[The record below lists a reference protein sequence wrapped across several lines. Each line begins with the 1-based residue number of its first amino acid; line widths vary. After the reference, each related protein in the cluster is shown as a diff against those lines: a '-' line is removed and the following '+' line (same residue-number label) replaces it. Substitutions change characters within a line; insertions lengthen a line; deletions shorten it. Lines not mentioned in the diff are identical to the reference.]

1 VNRKKKTNIKVKKEG
16 KTAVK
21 KESEIKVKVES
32 KIEESVRPRTI
43 ASLSAADDGGP
54 FPNFARP
61 HEAECRKVTDFLIGL
76 HGDPQ
81 RDWETAEE
89 AQHLVHGSD
98 MGEFEKVT
106 VLDSLVSTILS
117 QNTTDKTS
125 HKAFSSLKKS
135 FPTWESV
142 RTGDPAAVAQS
153 IKVGGLSEIKTKR
166 IQNILQSVWQERK
179 ACSLEHL
186 RNMSD
191 SEIKEYLSGFKGVG
205 PKTIS
210 CVLMF
215 CLERP
220 EFPVDV
226 HVWKIAISLGWVP
239 PSASREQTYEHLN
252 RRVPDD
258 VKYDLHVLLVEHG
271 KVYKNDVKLLR
282 PFVKR

>member
-1 VNRKKKTNIKVKKEG
+1 MPSAGRSIACSVMNKCSCAKEG

-98 MGEFEKVT
+98 MVRAPLSEKVT

-142 RTGDPAAVAQS
+142 RTG
-153 IKVGGLSEIKTKR
+153 K
-166 IQNILQSVWQERK
+166 
-179 ACSLEHL
+179 
-186 RNMSD
+186 
-191 SEIKEYLSGFKGVG
+191 
-205 PKTIS
+205 
-210 CVLMF
+210 
-215 CLERP
+215 
-220 EFPVDV
+220 
-226 HVWKIAISLGWVP
+226 
-239 PSASREQTYEHLN
+239 
-252 RRVPDD
+252 
-258 VKYDLHVLLVEHG
+258 VLLCEWVTMSSLSLSLCG
-271 KVYKNDVKLLR
+271 
-282 PFVKR
+282 